1 MRMMKNEL
9 YMIFLILQIYFVD
22 LNLLIFL

>member
-1 MRMMKNEL
+1 MENQL

-22 LNLLIFL
+22 LNLLIFVHN